1 MKGGLA
7 ASIIAAEAF
16 IKACPQFHGAF
27 EISGTRDEES
37 GGYGGVTYLAE
48 KGFFDPKRVQHVI
61 IPEPLNKDRVCLGHR
76 CGRQGLDQSSW
87 CKDRL
92 YLAGIALGEW
102 LQRTV

>member
-1 MKGGLA
+1 MRNLVAMAGEPIWRRK
-7 ASIIAAEAF
+7 
-16 IKACPQFHGAF
+16 
-27 EISGTRDEES
+27 D
-37 GGYGGVTYLAE
+37 
-48 KGFFDPKRVQHVI
+48 FFDPKRVQHLI